1 MDLVDGFR
9 LLVGCGLSAAL
20 FMGFWVLW
28 LKTQNRGFRT
38 FAFTVGLLPA
48 AFVILVILGRLI
60 FATGVMHEF
69 TTGAVG
75 PGTRELAFPVEDAEI
90 RHTIEV
96 SPAIEKVSVKT
107 PEGEVL
113 EIKQSLSEG
122 KLELEFEPR
131 RGGSHR
137 LVLEIPEGVGAVR
150 VVARELR

>member
-1 MDLVDGFR
+1 MDLIDGFR
-9 LLVGCGLSAAL
+9 LLVGSGLSAAL

-28 LKTQNRGFRT
+28 LKTRNRSYRT
-38 FAFTVGLLPA
+38 CAFAIGLLPA

-60 FATGVMHEF
+60 FASGVVHEF

-75 PGTRELAFPVEDAEI
+75 PGIRELAFPVEDAEI
-90 RHTIEV
+90 RHTIEI

-107 PEGEVL
+107 PDGEFL
-113 EIKQSLSEG
+113 ETKQSLSGG

-131 RGGSHR
+131 RGGSHL

-150 VVARELR
+150 VVAREVR